1 MAVGN
6 YSYSELLDLI
16 IDPARAA
23 NITNTLTARTYL
35 NRAARLVVSENDLRS
50 TIRNSVLSTDLF
62 DDIYYYGAPSD
73 LKGEALIDVQP
84 QVNRASNFR
93 LTLVDPAEFDLKKRI
108 RNNIIA
114 IARDEIVNSLLFSGD
129 VNDTT
134 LVAATFD
141 STTADGG
148 TWAAFGDAT
157 NVTSEAD
164 NYVVGSG
171 AVEFDLV
178 GSGTTAGI
186 DGTITSIDITDY
198 VNAGHV
204 FVWVYINDTTNLT
217 NWIIRIGSS
226 SSAYFTQT
234 VTTDQVSASFR
245 NGWNLL
251 RFDFASMTET
261 GTVAR
266 TAVDYLA
273 IYMTKTAGKS
283 DDGYRIDHAVL
294 HSGEIHNLLY
304 YSRFP
309 WQSSA
314 GTYLED
320 STANTDLLN
329 AETDEVDAFVFRGK
343 MELFRELRRFDLVKD
358 AKAEYELW
366 QANYKRQN
374 PSQRIHRERNY
385 YNPTRYRRKF

>member
-1 MAVGN
+1 M
-6 YSYSELLDLI
+6 
-16 IDPARAA
+16 
-23 NITNTLTARTYL
+23 

-62 DDIYYYGAPSD
+62 DGVYQYAIPSD
-73 LKGEALIDVQP
+73 LKGEAIIDIQP
-84 QVNRASNFR
+84 QVNRSSDFR
-93 LTLVDPAEFDLKKRI
+93 LTLVDQAEFDLKKTV

-114 IARDEIVNSLLFSGD
+114 IGRDELVNSLLFSGN
-129 VNDTT
+129 VNDDT

-141 STTADGG
+141 SLTADGG
-148 TWAAFGDAT
+148 TWVLFGDAT
-157 NVTSEAD
+157 NVTAEAD

-186 DGTITSIDITDY
+186 SSTITSINITDY

-204 FVWVYINDTTNLT
+204 FVWVYINSTTDLT
-217 NWIIRIGSS
+217 NWIIRIGSDAS
-226 SSAYFTQT
+226 NYFTQT
-234 VTTDQVSASFR
+234 VTTDQVSAAFR

-261 GTVAR
+261 GTVTR

-273 IYMTKTAGKS
+273 IYMTKVSTKS
-283 DDGYRIDHAVL
+283 DDGYRIDHAIL
-294 HSGEIHNLLY
+294 RSGEINNLLY

-314 GTYLED
+314 GAYLED
-320 STANTDLLN
+320 STANGDLLN
-329 AETDEVDAFVFRGK
+329 AETDEVDGFVFRSK
-343 MELFRELRRFDLVKD
+343 MELFREVRRFDLVED

-385 YNPTRYRRKF
+385 YNPTLYRRSF